1 MILTARLFTQAPI
14 THLIMITFNNSKIQ
28 FLTKISSQRSQI
40 WRLEP
45 KNKEN
50 LKKRNKRGNQS
61 VRLKKMPTKK
71 RVRRHRAPLS
81 LERRTIANASL
92 IIGLM
97 AGPQTSISAEAPARR
112 LRLGSNPPIN
122 VNTSF
127 HAKMATTISL
137 ENMLR
142 VMCSNLTRQN
152 SPSLECFLSLS

>member
-1 MILTARLFTQAPI
+1 MILTARLFTQVPI

-97 AGPQTSISAEAPARR
+97 AGP
-112 LRLGSNPPIN
+112 PPIN